1 MIDSGRTDLTRINHK
16 SYLIDHLIEKYG
28 KECEVCEKTKK
39 VDIFYPYGQECL
51 EAEFF
56 ESSRDRY
63 RNYLAF
69 FNQESDYLGLV
80 CNQCK
85 PEFKIISPTLEELE
99 ITIKEMMEK
108 GHYEKIRKYVKK
120 HPQIEPIV
128 VRMCRE
134 DFCESEG
141 TGYGV

>member
-1 MIDSGRTDLTRINHK
+1 MTRINYK
-16 SYLIDHLIEKYG
+16 SHLIDHLTKEYG
-28 KECEVCEKTKK
+28 NECEVCTKPKK
-39 VDIFYPYGQECL
+39 VDIFYPFGQEYL

-63 RNYLAF
+63 RDYLAF
-69 FNQESDYLGLV
+69 FDQESVYLGLV

-99 ITIKEMMEK
+99 ITVNDLMEK
-108 GHYEKIRKYVKK
+108 GHYDKIRNYVKK

-134 DFCESEG
+134 NSCESEG
-141 TGYGV
+141 RYYGV